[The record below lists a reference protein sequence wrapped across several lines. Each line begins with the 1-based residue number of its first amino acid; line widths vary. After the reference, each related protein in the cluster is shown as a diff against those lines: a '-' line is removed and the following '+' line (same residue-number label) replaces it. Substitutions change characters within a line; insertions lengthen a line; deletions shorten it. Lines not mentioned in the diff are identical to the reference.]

1 MKIPRQHYN
10 NFPLQ
15 SVVIMALFTATLIFV
30 ALWPQLTNLA
40 AKFGIAAAPGYILWH
55 NRLARGQQQSQ
66 STGRLL
72 LVDFQ
77 ASWCPPCRL
86 MDRTVWT
93 DPAVANVVNHHFIAI
108 REDIDSPT
116 GKADARKL
124 GVQVLPTV
132 LVLNARG
139 NIVSVAQSM
148 GPRQTRQF
156 LTQSLATA
164 AVTGTAEK

>member
-1 MKIPRQHYN
+1 MKKPRHRYN

-15 SVVIMALFTATLIFV
+15 SVVIMTLFTATLILV
-30 ALWPQLTNLA
+30 ALWPRLTNVA
-40 AKFGIAAAPGYILWH
+40 AKLGIAAAPGHITWH
-55 NRLARGQQQSQ
+55 NQLARGQRQSKT
-66 STGRLL
+66 TGRLL

-93 DPAVANVVNHHFIAI
+93 DQNVAQVVNHHFIAV

-139 NIVSVAQSM
+139 QIVSVAQSM
-148 GPRQTRQF
+148 GPGQTRHF
-156 LTQSLATA
+156 LTQAMAS
-164 AVTGTAEK
+164 AELMHPDKK

>member
-1 MKIPRQHYN
+1 MKRPRHRYN

-15 SVVIMALFTATLIFV
+15 SAVIMALFTTTLIFV
-30 ALWPQLTNLA
+30 ALWPWLTNVA
-40 AKFGIAAAPGYILWH
+40 ARWGIAAAPGHITWH
-55 NRLARGQQQSQ
+55 HGLSRGKQQSKT
-66 STGRLL
+66 TGRLL
-72 LVDFQ
+72 LVDFW
-77 ASWCPPCRL
+77 ATWCPPCRL

-93 DPAVANVVNHHFIAI
+93 DRTVANLVNNHFIAI
-108 REDIDSPT
+108 REDIDSPA

-148 GPRQTRQF
+148 GPRQTRHF
-156 LTQSLATA
+156 LTQAMANGSLL
-164 AVTGTAEK
+164 GTDKK